1 MSGQENERGN
11 GEIPENA
18 KGCRHVNTRAGPGY
32 GGLFLIP
39 FPGVISGVYDL
50 SSITGCRWDVG
61 S

>member
-1 MSGQENERGN
+1 MGGRTREGMERSLRG
-11 GEIPENA
+11 GIGAATLIPE
-18 KGCRHVNTRAGPGY
+18 HAGPGY